1 METFKLF
8 LFVTAF
14 LVGVTLTLLG
24 MNAARSFRQAIAA
37 LLCTPVITLF
47 AGSLLYDELDLLVAL
62 FIGIV
67 FYIICYVTD
76 KERD

>member
-8 LFVTAF
+8 LFVSAF

-47 AGSLLYDELDLLVAL
+47 SGSLLYDEPDLWVAL
-62 FIGIV
+62 FVGIV

>member
-1 METFKLF
+1 METFRLF
-8 LFVTAF
+8 LFVSAF

-47 AGSLLYDELDLLVAL
+47 AGSLIYDEPDLWVAL
-62 FIGIV
+62 FVGIV
-67 FYIICYVTD
+67 VYIICYVTD